1 MLSSVDYFNNS
12 TTSINISL
20 ITLNCEHWPAIVPA
34 HPPHPDGL
42 YGLGVEGGEVLGVHQ
57 SQTVTVQVHV
67 QILTL
72 QRTHSIHNRQ
82 QTQNTQQ
89 TQNMLQRINLIINK
103 SFYSVSWFTRS
114 PFINLEKKLAK
125 NNVYY
130 KLMKFNSIEFRL

>member
-72 QRTHSIHNRQ
+72 QRTHSTHNRQQTLNMQ

-89 TQNMLQRINLIINK
+89 TQNMLQNQLDNKQELLFSILIH
-103 SFYSVSWFTRS
+103 
-114 PFINLEKKLAK
+114 
-125 NNVYY
+125 
-130 KLMKFNSIEFRL
+130 